1 MTAEGVRPLDRSMKV
16 FGALVLTL
24 SSSTPAS
31 SMFVIVPDVLA
42 EAGSGALIAMTI
54 AAVIAACV
62 AQVYAELASAFPHAG
77 GEYAMTALTLGPAAG
92 FVVFGINLMNTLFG
106 SAALALGVGTYLGA
120 AIPVLPAIPAA
131 LATVGLATVVGVL
144 NIRTNAL
151 ITGLFVAVELVVL
164 AVLAALGFA
173 HPERGLSAL
182 LAHPAMLRGPA
193 LIPAGLGA
201 IGLAVSVSIFA
212 YDGYGAAAYL
222 SEETRAPRRSIARAV
237 LWAFVV
243 TAAAEMIP
251 LVGVLVGAPNL
262 KALLTSKTPFA
273 DLILQRGG
281 MTLATAASLGVALA
295 ILNAVIALMLMS
307 ARQLYASG
315 RDRTWSPALND
326 VLTRVHPRFGSPW
339 AATLVV
345 GVLTAAL
352 CFVDLK
358 LILIATGTSAA
369 GLYAVLSL
377 GVLKGRRTGSTAAA
391 AWRMPLFPLA
401 PALALIALAGV
412 FVSDAM
418 DGEEGRPGLV
428 VNLAVAIAFAAYYR
442 LVLKRKDGWTARLI
456 EEAPGAERL
465 GIKPRSSRHP
475 WRYWR
480 R

>member
-1 MTAEGVRPLDRSMKV
+1 MTA

-54 AAVIAACV
+54 AALIALCV

-77 GEYAMTALTLGPAAG
+77 GEYAMTTLTLGPLAG
-92 FVVFGINLMNTLFG
+92 FVVFGVNLMNTLFG
-106 SAALALGVGTYLGA
+106 SAALALGVGDYLSA
-120 AIPVLPAIPAA
+120 AIPALPAVPTA
-131 LATVGLATVVGVL
+131 LATVGLASLAGVL

-164 AVLAALGFA
+164 SVLAAMGFV

-182 LAHPAMLRGPA
+182 LSHPVLLSGAALLPA
-193 LIPAGLGA
+193 SLGA

-222 SEETRAPRRSIARAV
+222 SEETRSPRRSIAHAI
-237 LWAFVV
+237 LLAFAV

-251 LVGVLVGAPNL
+251 VVGVLIGAPDL
-262 KALLTSKTPFA
+262 KALFASKTPFA
-273 DLILQRGG
+273 DLILERGG
-281 MTLATAASLGVALA
+281 RILATAASLGVALA

-315 RDRTWSPALND
+315 RDRTWSAGVNAA
-326 VLTRVHPRFGSPW
+326 LTRVHPRLGSPW

-352 CFVDLK
+352 CLMDLK

-369 GLYAVLSL
+369 VLYAFLSL
-377 GVLKGRRTGSTAAA
+377 GVIEGRRTGATASAGFH
-391 AWRMPLFPLA
+391 MPLFPLA
-401 PALALIALAGV
+401 PALALIALVGV
-412 FVSDAM
+412 FVSDAL
-418 DGEEGRPGLV
+418 DGDEGRPGLI
-428 VNLAVAIAFAAYYR
+428 VNLAVAASFAAYYR
-442 LVLKRKDGWTARLI
+442 LVLRRKGGWTARVI
-456 EEAPGAERL
+456 EETP
-465 GIKPRSSRHP
+465 P
-475 WRYWR
+475 
-480 R
+480 